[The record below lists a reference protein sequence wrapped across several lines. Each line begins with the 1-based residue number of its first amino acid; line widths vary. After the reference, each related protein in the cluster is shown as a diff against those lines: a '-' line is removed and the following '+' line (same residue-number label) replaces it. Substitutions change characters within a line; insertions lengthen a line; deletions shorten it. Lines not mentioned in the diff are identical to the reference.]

1 LSIQTVGKKTSFR
14 RDCDST
20 PQGVQS
26 KVISQESKGMK
37 GIKTY
42 RDLIVWQKAHELA
55 KRVINILH
63 HYPSN
68 EEAKII
74 KNQLIRSVTSI
85 PANIAEGY
93 GGNKNKIYINSLTIA
108 RREATETDYWLL
120 LSYELGYIDKEA
132 YQEIESG
139 YSEIRAMLTS
149 IISKIN
155 KSSDF

>member
-1 LSIQTVGKKTSFR
+1 
-14 RDCDST
+14 
-20 PQGVQS
+20 
-26 KVISQESKGMK
+26 
-37 GIKTY
+37 
-42 RDLIVWQKAHELA
+42 
-55 KRVINILH
+55 
-63 HYPSN
+63 
-68 EEAKII
+68 
-74 KNQLIRSVTSI
+74 
-85 PANIAEGY
+85 
-93 GGNKNKIYINSLTIA
+93 LTIA